1 MSISAVIYCA
11 FVLFESPFFP
21 RHGTASHDSYNE
33 DMYRTL
39 LESYQLLQQEMAR
52 VAAEWQECEKRIDDY
67 VDEQVHTHLI
77 QTVMI
82 R

>member
-1 MSISAVIYCA
+1 MCLILHSY
-11 FVLFESPFFP
+11 F

-39 LESYQLLQQEMAR
+39 LESYQQLQQEMAR

-67 VDEQVHTHLI
+67 VDEQVHTSKSQNKHI
-77 QTVMI
+77 
-82 R
+82 